1 MTLPRF
7 KTNFRERTQQ
17 AWSAFAEIE
26 AELRAIMD
34 ADKLRERGEELM
46 EKLSQALEPAFS
58 SPAFEIGYNGKK
70 YELILSAEGNRS
82 ALFPL
87 VYFRKHAPK
96 EVLAH
101 WNILVGRQ
109 SQGDF
114 SLRTGG
120 MEVKPED
127 VQVWVEQQE
136 DGRLSLSL
144 YCEKLLSLQQEE
156 NERTWWMLSTLTD
169 QVLGEINSIAH
180 IETFDFIDAP
190 QAGPFVS
197 LAKLPQMLTNLGLT
211 DYRDGSEYLEN
222 SYLAY
227 ELEPVEDPDAD
238 WRLDT
243 YVGSTR
249 LPVIINDYL
258 GAHSDVMDEY
268 HKDGIVAGFLCYP
281 VEGFEGKN
289 QADRFY
295 DSGTACKLPF
305 WNTPVQMPLPSWA
318 RHRIVLWVSGFYCLG
333 FARRTGC
340 SQRFLDRL
348 RGKSRCVPCLP
359 SGCKCCPP
367 VGEGS

>member
-1 MTLPRF
+1 MDLLKQCQQWFEQDEAQKVIDTLEAIPAEERTPELDSELAKAYIAVADIGEREPFEKALELLATHEEYFAGDHCWNYRIASAYYYLDEEGPALHYFEQALNARPGDEDTQGYIDDCRRRLTLPRF
-7 KTNFRERTQQ
+7 ETNFRERTRQ
-17 AWSAFAEIE
+17 AWTAFDEIE

-87 VYFRKHAPK
+87 VYFQKHAPK

-180 IETFDFIDAP
+180 VGTFDFIDAP
-190 QAGPFVS
+190 
-197 LAKLPQMLTNLGLT
+197 
-211 DYRDGSEYLEN
+211 
-222 SYLAY
+222 
-227 ELEPVEDPDAD
+227 
-238 WRLDT
+238 
-243 YVGSTR
+243 
-249 LPVIINDYL
+249 
-258 GAHSDVMDEY
+258 
-268 HKDGIVAGFLCYP
+268 
-281 VEGFEGKN
+281 
-289 QADRFY
+289 
-295 DSGTACKLPF
+295 
-305 WNTPVQMPLPSWA
+305 
-318 RHRIVLWVSGFYCLG
+318 
-333 FARRTGC
+333 
-340 SQRFLDRL
+340 
-348 RGKSRCVPCLP
+348 
-359 SGCKCCPP
+359 
-367 VGEGS
+367 